1 MNKYNSP
8 SVVSPSR
15 PRALFALGRQEFL
28 WIYGPDERRDI
39 AALCDIPDQPFTRD
53 MLRQNPSVLADVEYL
68 FSGWGAPRLDE
79 EFLKHAPKLQVVFY
93 GAGSLATV
101 ATEAA
106 WNRGIRF
113 SSAAFANSIPVAE
126 YSLAMI
132 ILGLKQIWHHAL
144 RTRELKTWSSPGAF
158 PGCYRSVV
166 GLVSLGTIARLL
178 IKKLQ
183 NFDLPV
189 IAYDKYAT
197 PEEARALGVE
207 LVSLPEIFS
216 RADVI
221 SLHTPLLAETRGL
234 INGKLMG
241 GMQPN
246 ATLINTSRGAIIN
259 ETELLQVARK
269 RPDIQFILDVT
280 DPEPPIPGSEIFNLP
295 NIVLTPHIAGSQDRE
310 CARMGRLMIAEF
322 QRHQRGEPLQF
333 EITADLARNSIHRP
347 VEA

>member
-1 MNKYNSP
+1 MNKYNVP
-8 SVVSPSR
+8 LVVSDSH
-15 PRALFALGRQEFL
+15 PRALFALGKQEFL

-39 AALCDIPDQPFTRD
+39 AALCDIPGQPFTRD
-53 MLRQNPSVLADVEYL
+53 MLRQNPSVLAEVEYL

-79 EFLKHAPKLQVVFY
+79 EFLRHAPKLKVVLY

-132 ILGLKQIWHHAL
+132 LLGLKQIWHHAF
-144 RTRELKTWSSPGAF
+144 RTRELKAWSTPGTF

-178 IKKLQ
+178 IEKLRS
-183 NFDLPV
+183 FDLPV

-197 PEEARALGVE
+197 PQEARDLGVE
-207 LVSLPEIFS
+207 LVSLQELFS
-216 RADVI
+216 RADAI
-221 SLHTPLLAETRGL
+221 SIHTPLLAETRG
-234 INGKLMG
+234 IIDGKLLAA
-241 GMQPN
+241 MQPN

-259 ETELLQVARK
+259 EPELLQVARK
-269 RPDIQFILDVT
+269 RPDVQFILDVT

-333 EITADLARNSIHRP
+333 EITAQTARKSIHQP
-347 VEA
+347 MEV